1 MFNKLLERMD
11 DKLFVLKLTT
21 IIITVT
27 TLFNLAFTI
36 VTHQELMFWD
46 GMAVGM
52 NLVIIGV
59 YSIMADCKSK

>member
-1 MFNKLLERMD
+1 MFNKLLERID

-36 VTHQELMFWD
+36 VTHQELTFWD

-59 YSIMADCKSK
+59 YSIIADCKSK